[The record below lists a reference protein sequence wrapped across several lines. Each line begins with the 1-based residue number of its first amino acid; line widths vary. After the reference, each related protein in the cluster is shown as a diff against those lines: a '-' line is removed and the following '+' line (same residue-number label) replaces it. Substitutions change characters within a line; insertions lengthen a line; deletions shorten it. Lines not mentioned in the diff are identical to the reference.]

1 MSDNRRD
8 CKPAPYHK
16 ITFSRTLATWVRSKL
31 VGDQDWTGPG
41 AQPERQQRWR
51 AGSRD
56 AIQTARAPWFQPSQP
71 LSEAGNF
78 FWWHP
83 FGQKKDIQANA
94 IMLTTKGVKI
104 PTISNLSF
112 HICFLLVLLHALN
125 GSSANGLP
133 FKDREGPH
141 RRMWLWLKYEDTNM
155 FILYVNSNQGLTKLL
170 AGS

>member
-1 MSDNRRD
+1 MSDKRRD

-56 AIQTARAPWFQPSQP
+56 AIQRRAPPGS
-71 LSEAGNF
+71 N
-78 FWWHP
+78 HP
-83 FGQKKDIQANA
+83 NHWGRLLFDDTQFGQKKDFQANA

-112 HICFLLVLLHALN
+112 HICFLLVWLHALN
-125 GSSANGLP
+125 GSSALVY
-133 FKDREGPH
+133 H
-141 RRMWLWLKYEDTNM
+141 LKTERDHTGGCDCDWSTK
-155 FILYVNSNQGLTKLL
+155 IQICLYCMRIGTKV
-170 AGS
+170 